1 MVEPPPPP
9 RTIPRAPPPPETT
22 SRARRDYDEPRRE
35 RGEGEARSR
44 NPRDPPRAAARR
56 GAPHSGRSAA
66 RSRLPEF
73 SPLFFSFFFCFSFRI
88 CASIFGALFLGFLCR
103 VSFLE
108 RRVSN
113 EGLFPVARGVGVGV
127 GFRRAIKTRTD
138 GCLDEG

>member
-56 GAPHSGRSAA
+56 GAPRSGRSAA

-73 SPLFFSFFFCFSFRI
+73 SPLFFFFFLLFFFSDLREYFW
-88 CASIFGALFLGFLCR
+88 CPLLGLFVSGLFLGEEGIQRGFIPSCAGGGGRCR
-103 VSFLE
+103 LQA
-108 RRVSN
+108 RDQN
-113 EGLFPVARGVGVGV
+113 ANRGV
-127 GFRRAIKTRTD
+127 FIRR
-138 GCLDEG
+138 